1 MTVLDLL
8 TQEFALPEGDEGAQS
23 LEDARTV
30 LQPFVRRALRIVADG
45 LEGPNREDMARWVL
59 GRYLAAANAATPT
72 SAPEAPPA
80 QVVVSDDDHLRYE
93 REHAEAFAEETLRR
107 RLGLPAS
114 DHEVGSTWR
123 DWG

>member
-8 TQEFALPEGDEGAQS
+8 TQEFALPEGDVGAQS

-45 LEGPNREDMARWVL
+45 LEGPNREELARWVL
-59 GRYLAAANAATPT
+59 DRYLAAVNEAAPA
-72 SAPEAPPA
+72 SAPEPPPA
-80 QVVVSDDDHLRYE
+80 QAVLPDDDHLRYE

-114 DHEVGSTWR
+114 EHEVGSSWR